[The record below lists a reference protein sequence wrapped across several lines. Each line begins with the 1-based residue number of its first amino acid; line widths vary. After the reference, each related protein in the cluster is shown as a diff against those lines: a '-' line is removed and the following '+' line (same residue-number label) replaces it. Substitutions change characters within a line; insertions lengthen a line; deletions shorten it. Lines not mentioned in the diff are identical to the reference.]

1 MKRNE
6 ACFFKRLKRK
16 SHGFTLIELLVVI
29 AIIALLLSLLLPG
42 LKKARKQTQTVIC
55 SSNMRQIGFAA
66 VLYAEANDTYVP
78 RGGSLGTWFKC
89 FLPYLGQGYNIT
101 DYRSVKI
108 YRCPSFPDKK
118 QTVCYVVSSWTFN
131 DKNDLNGHEIT
142 TPTRLSTFLHPMST
156 VYMADNEEGSW
167 RPVIQNESDPDIQ
180 RLDVWTATHLP
191 ASNNTTDIT
200 NGRRVAK
207 NRHREGSNYLFLD
220 WHAEYIPTKDMS
232 VKFWR
237 DK

>member
-191 ASNNTTDIT
+191 ASNNTDIT